1 MNYVWDNANIVESYP
16 GVCSP
21 LTFSFARYVYRAV
34 YLQTAP
40 LFGVE
45 PHTTEALYRTL
56 ETFLGYC
63 DGRFYYNLET
73 WCRLISYLPGF
84 GANPNL
90 LQEMMGVRPADRLN
104 IARVPVSRRRKAW
117 LLAKALYYH
126 FALPGLTERWI
137 AQFEANFRVSRE
149 RLAPIQ
155 DPHEAMQF
163 FFDLEQQ
170 YLRNWQIPILNDFA
184 VMLYSGV
191 LRQLSRRFLK
201 SELAPGPI
209 ADIGE
214 SGIVRMVAELMR
226 IAHAVQDDPALYHAC
241 LTLEPS
247 VAWARLQAQP
257 AVWRLIEHFL
267 DEFGLRNGHDLK
279 LETPNI
285 REEPAKFVALL
296 QQYIAA
302 EWQDCTASAPVS
314 GRKTPGPRLAPWQR
328 VVFDFFT
335 RHTRRA
341 IGRREEMRVKRSQV
355 FGMAREIFLKI
366 GTAFV
371 SLGMLA
377 QRDDIFFLEMEEVF
391 GTLRGTATLRDVQVL
406 VAQRRAELAASAA
419 HETKAHFTTEGIP
432 FHDEARWDDA
442 AASAIARELRGNP
455 NYPALVTGEVMVME
469 RPDFSQVVRDKIVVC
484 RQTDPSW
491 VPVLGLIKGLIVE
504 RGGILSHAAIVCR
517 ELKVPSIIG
526 VADATRLLHSGQLVR
541 LDSAEGKVTIL

>member
-1 MNYVWDNANIVESYP
+1 
-16 GVCSP
+16 
-21 LTFSFARYVYRAV
+21 
-34 YLQTAP
+34 
-40 LFGVE
+40 
-45 PHTTEALYRTL
+45 
-56 ETFLGYC
+56 
-63 DGRFYYNLET
+63 
-73 WCRLISYLPGF
+73 
-84 GANPNL
+84 
-90 LQEMMGVRPADRLN
+90 MGVRPADRLN

-209 ADIGE
+209 VDIGE

-302 EWQDCTASAPVS
+302 ERQDCTASAPVS
-314 GRKTPGPRLAPWQR
+314 GRNTPGPRLAPWQR

-442 AASAIARELRGNP
+442 AASAITRELRGNP
-455 NYPALVTGEVMVME
+455 NYPALVTGEVMV
-469 RPDFSQVVRDKIVVC
+469 
-484 RQTDPSW
+484 
-491 VPVLGLIKGLIVE
+491 
-504 RGGILSHAAIVCR
+504 ILDC
-517 ELKVPSIIG
+517 
-526 VADATRLLHSGQLVR
+526 D
-541 LDSAEGKVTIL
+541 